1 MSVQPQLV
9 LPQTKRPPSRPVH
22 FKQTYPPVFGMEMQ
36 SFLKAFKKLSL
47 FEEAKIGLKKWK
59 PLSQGENGTTY
70 LVTFLAYDVI
80 VPAVLKK
87 STEIDNDNLM
97 YEYRVGLYLN
107 PFCSKFPCFVYTYG
121 LYTNLTLPE
130 TQEYSAVP
138 DFKQS
143 DIEIQ
148 NYSMR
153 TACDKTVGVNNLCL
167 LTQYVQKSEPLSKH
181 FEYLN
186 QFTLAEDDTN
196 MSKKTYD
203 LWCILFQIYYT
214 LGELYPEFEHND
226 LNANN
231 VLVKELNVE
240 IKFTFLSEKSTPV
253 VFKSKYLAKIIDY
266 GRCNYSN
273 SVMDIK
279 EVCEAPN
286 CSKRVI
292 QKKGEYPISLCGEKE
307 GFKFIN
313 FSVLPDRRQEEI
325 IANNYKPDSFLLN
338 EISLLYPKTFILP
351 ANIQATLF
359 KQANVVS
366 KREDRQPV
374 KFLIDPTYKTLLGE
388 LAKLIGPDV
397 VEGEFAE
404 LIIDGVNDM
413 KFIPC
418 STPIDSPYDPK
429 RA

>member
-1 MSVQPQLV
+1 
-9 LPQTKRPPSRPVH
+9 
-22 FKQTYPPVFGMEMQ
+22 MEMQ

-59 PLSQGENGTTY
+59 PLSQGGNGTTY

-87 STEIDNDNLM
+87 STEDYNDNLM

-107 PFCSKFPCFVYTYG
+107 PLCSKFPCFVYTYG

-130 TQEYSAVP
+130 TQAYSAVP

-143 DIEIQ
+143 DIEIKD
-148 NYSMR
+148 YSMR
-153 TACDKTVGVNNLCL
+153 TACDETVGVKNLCL
-167 LTQYVQKSEPLSKH
+167 LTQYVQNSESLSKH

-186 QFTLAEDDTN
+186 EFTLAEDYTN
-196 MSKKTYD
+196 MSKKQYD

-214 LGELYPEFEHND
+214 LGALYPTFEHND
-226 LNANN
+226 LNSSN
-231 VLVKELNVE
+231 VLVKELNVP
-240 IKFTFLSEKSTPV
+240 IKFTFLSETNTPV

-273 SVMDIK
+273 SVRDIE
-279 EVCEAPN
+279 EVCEAST
-286 CSKRVI
+286 CSKRTI
-292 QKKGEYPISLCGEKE
+292 QKTGEPPILLCGADQ

-325 IANNYKPDSFLLN
+325 LANNYNPDSFLLN
-338 EISLLYPKTFILP
+338 EMSILYPKTFILP
-351 ANIQATLF
+351 ASVQYKLF
-359 KQANVVS
+359 KVNNVA
-366 KREDRQPV
+366 KKEDRQPV
-374 KFLIDPTYKTLLGE
+374 KFLIDPSYKTLLVELSKLIHSKGTQLAGE
-388 LAKLIGPDV
+388 LAGKFA
-397 VEGEFAE
+397 EEFAEEFAE
-404 LIIDGVNDM
+404 LVIDGVNDM

-418 STPIDSPYDPK
+418 RIPIDSPFIAK
-429 RA
+429 